1 MVRKILLTC
10 GIASSVLYIAV
21 DLLGTLRYPGYR
33 YTEQQFSEL
42 TASGSPVR
50 PLMIALNVIPY
61 TLQVAAFA
69 VGVFTS
75 ATPKK
80 RPGRITG
87 AMLLGYVAFGM
98 AGGWLTPMNTR
109 EALAA
114 GERGLRNAMH
124 VPMSAV
130 MSLCVLLAMGFGATL
145 LGKWFR
151 YYSYA
156 TIAVLVVFGLLTS
169 LQAGKMVAN
178 EATPWMGLTERVN
191 IYATMLWV
199 AALAIGLLR
208 AQETR

>member
-87 AMLLGYVAFGM
+87 AMLLG
-98 AGGWLTPMNTR
+98 
-109 EALAA
+109 
-114 GERGLRNAMH
+114 
-124 VPMSAV
+124 
-130 MSLCVLLAMGFGATL
+130 
-145 LGKWFR
+145 
-151 YYSYA
+151 
-156 TIAVLVVFGLLTS
+156 
-169 LQAGKMVAN
+169 
-178 EATPWMGLTERVN
+178 
-191 IYATMLWV
+191 
-199 AALAIGLLR
+199 
-208 AQETR
+208 